1 MVECLVANEN
11 VASSNL
17 VSRSTNKKAG
27 RNCDRLFSSKV
38 SMHFGQIFAQHIQSD
53 EDRWTVIQDFIDHW
67 YSSSFYDQG
76 NSDLEIDQA
85 EARLGLKLPKALRT
99 LYARLGTS
107 LDQLAPENS
116 FSSLETLKLVDE
128 LLIMRH
134 EAQWVFVWG
143 IQISDLLL
151 EDPPVYLTEYN
162 NAHLSRERF
171 LQNSKTSE
179 FILQA
184 MIQEALF
191 SSRYC
196 ANSDTDHDVI
206 QEVSENFIDLGLPI
220 WRWPEHPT
228 MLYGGENSII
238 QTDGDQWIWAASQ
251 TKDGFNECLALQ
263 DEWEHIDE

>member
-1 MVECLVANEN
+1 VVECLVANEN

-38 SMHFGQIFAQHIQSD
+38 SMHFGQIFAQRIQSD

-67 YSSSFYDQG
+67 YSPGLYYQG
-76 NSDLEIDQA
+76 NSDQEIDQA

-107 LDQLAPENS
+107 LDQLAPENR
-116 FSSLETLKLVDE
+116 FSSQETLKLVDG
-128 LLIMRH
+128 LLIIRH
-134 EAQWVFVWG
+134 EAQWAVVWG
-143 IQISDLLL
+143 IQAGDLLL
-151 EDPPVYLTEYN
+151 EDPPVYLTEYHSG
-162 NAHLSRERF
+162 HLNKERF

-179 FILQA
+179 SVLQA
-184 MIQEALF
+184 VIQEALF

-196 ANSDTDHDVI
+196 ANRNADHEVV
-206 QEVSENFIDLGLPI
+206 QEVSEKFIDLGLPI

-228 MLYGGENSII
+228 VLYGGENSII

-251 TKDGFNECLALQ
+251 TKDGLDECLALQ
-263 DEWEHIDE
+263 EEWEHVDE